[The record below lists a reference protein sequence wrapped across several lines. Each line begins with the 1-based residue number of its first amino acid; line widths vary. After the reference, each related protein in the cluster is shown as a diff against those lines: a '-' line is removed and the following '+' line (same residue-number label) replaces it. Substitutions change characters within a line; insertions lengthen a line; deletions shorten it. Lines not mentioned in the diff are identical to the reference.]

1 MIITALRNL
10 RHRPGGFVSTF
21 LSAFLGATLLM
32 AFASLF
38 DTAAGAD
45 SASSESLTTTGGVG
59 GGWCL
64 VIVAFAVT
72 STLTLA
78 IRQRFEQIQLL
89 RRIGATGPQL
99 RRMIVGEAVMVAL
112 IASAV
117 AVPAGLLLG
126 RVLVNLLQNTGQVAE
141 SVDPA
146 FGAAALGTGFG
157 VTLLGSVIAGFAS
170 ARRGVAPERARAA
183 RPVLRRIGAAL
194 FLLAGTN
201 CAVLTATIMDG
212 KGIDAMQT
220 AGQAGIWAAIGL
232 ALLAPELLRLVTA
245 LLGWLARL
253 VGGVAGELAVLGVNT
268 ETVDLSPRE
277 ATRARQLAGAV
288 MPVLVFTGIATG
300 TVYMQS
306 IEDAE
311 AAGQVQPEYAQDIQ
325 TLNYVVVGMVT
336 LFVAIMLV
344 NTLIAATTS
353 RRREFAQ
360 HRLAGAT
367 RGQLTA
373 MVALEA
379 LLVTVTGVLGGSLA
393 AMFTVLPFASARA
406 GSFVPDVTP
415 AAFTV
420 VAAIAV
426 ALTAAAMLGTAR
438 RTLRGPATA
447 AIRA

>member
-1 MIITALRNL
+1 MIATALRNL

-21 LSAFLGATLLM
+21 LSAFLGAALLM
-32 AFASLF
+32 AFASLI
-38 DTAAGAD
+38 DTAADVDA
-45 SASSESLTTTGGVG
+45 ASGNESLVTTASVG

-99 RRMIVGEAVMVAL
+99 RRMIVGEAVVVAL
-112 IASAV
+112 VASAV

-126 RVLVNLLQNTGQVAE
+126 RVLVTLLQNTGQVADP
-141 SVDPA
+141 VDPA
-146 FGAAALGTGFG
+146 FGVAALGTGFG
-157 VTLLGSVIAGFAS
+157 VTLLGSAIAGVAA
-170 ARRGVAPERARAA
+170 ARRGTALPGARAKAA
-183 RPVLRRIGAAL
+183 RPVLRRIGAVV
-194 FLLAGTN
+194 FLIAGTN
-201 CAVLTATIMDG
+201 CAVLTATLMDG

-220 AGQAGIWAAIGL
+220 AGQAGIWASIGF

-245 LLGWLARL
+245 LLGWLPRL
-253 VGGVAGELAVLGVNT
+253 VGGVAGELAVLGVH
-268 ETVDLSPRE
+268 
-277 ATRARQLAGAV
+277 TRARQLAGAV
-288 MPVLVFTGIATG
+288 MPVLIFTGIATG

-311 AAGQVQPEYAQDIQ
+311 AAGQVQQEYAQDIQ
-325 TLNYVVVGMVT
+325 TLNYVVVGMIT

-344 NTLIAATTS
+344 NTLIAATAS

-360 HRLAGAT
+360 QRLAGAT

-373 MVALEA
+373 MVAMEA
-379 LLVTVTGVLGGSLA
+379 ALVTVTGVIGGAVGSL
-393 AMFTVLPFASARA
+393 FTVLPFASARA

-415 AAFTV
+415 AAFAV
-420 VAAIAV
+420 VVTIAV
-426 ALTAAAMLGTAR
+426 VLTAAAMLGTAR
-438 RTLRGPATA
+438 RSVRGPATA